1 MRGAGEVRAPDRLAR
16 VSGAGRHSG
25 GHPGTAGPS
34 SVPPAPV
41 QGPGPRTVPVTAPGA
56 WAPAATA
63 PPGLLERP
71 RRRGSVLFTAIVS
84 ILLLLGAGV
93 MCLVLVLSNAPGALA
108 VGVVL
113 AALPVGP
120 VIASFLW
127 LDRYEPEPVRLL
139 VTAFFWGAVVATAA
153 ALVLQSIDQIVLGTP
168 DDLSASIVAPIT
180 EEGAKGLFV
189 LMLLWFRRRVI
200 DGVLDGIV
208 YAGLVG
214 VGFAF
219 TENILYLAGAYMG
232 SEGSGPGGLGSATG
246 LFVVRGIFS
255 PFAHPLFT
263 AFIGLGVG
271 FAVVAKQRKWRFLA
285 PLIGYVAAVTA
296 HATWNASAFFGG
308 GGTFVLTYVFAMVP
322 AFLLLVGFAVWA
334 RQREARMLTR
344 SLSDVAARGLIGAYE
359 VPWLVRLSARRASRR
374 YARGYGGPVAEKVMR
389 EYQQQAIELAFL
401 HDRYLRGNAP
411 ADFTERGS
419 AMVQRL
425 HGLRPYVQYP
435 QPPAERVPGPAPS
448 EAAR

>member
-1 MRGAGEVRAPDRLAR
+1 MCRPVRLAR
-16 VSGAGRHSG
+16 VNVAGQHTSEQSG
-25 GHPGTAGPS
+25 GPD
-34 SVPPAPV
+34 PAV
-41 QGPGPRTVPVTAPGA
+41 V
-56 WAPAATA
+56 APAAVPA
-63 PPGLLERP
+63 DLLRRP
-71 RRRGSVLFTAIVS
+71 RRRGSAVFTVVVSVLM
-84 ILLLLGAGV
+84 LLGAGV
-93 MCLVLVLSNAPGALA
+93 MCLVLVLANAPGALA

-139 VTAFFWGAVVATAA
+139 VLAFFWGAVVATAA
-153 ALVLQSIDQIVLGTP
+153 ALVLQSLDQIVLGTP
-168 DDLSASIVAPIT
+168 DDWSAAIVAPVT
-180 EEGAKGLFV
+180 EEGVKGLFI
-189 LMLLWFRRRVI
+189 LLLLWFRRRVL

-219 TENILYLAGAYMG
+219 TENILYLGGAYMG
-232 SEGSGPGGLGSATG
+232 GEGQDGGLGSATG

-271 FAVVAKQRKWRFLA
+271 FAVVSKHKGWRFLA
-285 PLIGYVAAVTA
+285 PLLGYVAAVTA

-308 GGTFVLTYVFAMVP
+308 GGAFVLTYVLAMVP

-334 RQREARMLTR
+334 RNREGRMLTR
-344 SLSDVAARGLIGAYE
+344 SLSDCARRGLIGAAE

-374 YARGYGGPVAEKVMR
+374 GARAYGGPAAERVMR
-389 EYQQQAIELAFL
+389 EYQQQAIELGFL
-401 HDRYLRGNAP
+401 HDRYLRGTAP
-411 ADFTERGS
+411 ADVAERGT

-425 HGLRPYVQYP
+425 HALRPYVQFP
-435 QPPAERVPGPAPS
+435 HPAP
-448 EAAR
+448 APAFPAGVQWDGGR